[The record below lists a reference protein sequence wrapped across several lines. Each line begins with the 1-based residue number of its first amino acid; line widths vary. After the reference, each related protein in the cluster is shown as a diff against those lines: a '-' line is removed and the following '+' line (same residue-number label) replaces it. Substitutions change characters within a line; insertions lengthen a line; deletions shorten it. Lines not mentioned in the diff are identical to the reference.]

1 MGVRARRGIKPKQV
15 PCGFYFTTPGTERQG
30 KTGMDFET
38 EALEKLKKGY
48 AAVSGQKETAMKQ
61 AVREAL
67 ESFIRQDG
75 EFAQAVAQG
84 GTFADCMKAVAK
96 DVGSSISDLDAYKR
110 AVQFYFPGAEIRMTM
125 TVDLIGAAGEQKSG
139 RGVVFNLEDFL

>member
-1 MGVRARRGIKPKQV
+1 
-15 PCGFYFTTPGTERQG
+15 
-30 KTGMDFET
+30 MDFET

-110 AVQFYFPGAEIRMTM
+110 AVQFYFPGADVEMTLRIR
-125 TVDLIGAAGEQKSG
+125 LAGDPETPAERKAI
-139 RGVVFNLEDFL
+139 VLDLEDFL

>member
-1 MGVRARRGIKPKQV
+1 
-15 PCGFYFTTPGTERQG
+15 
-30 KTGMDFET
+30 MDFEE
-38 EALEKLKKGY
+38 EALGKLGREY
-48 AAVSGQKETAMKQ
+48 EAVSGQKETAMKK

-96 DVGSSISDLDAYKR
+96 GVGQSISDLDAYRR
-110 AVQFYFPGAEIRMTM
+110 AVEFYFKGADVKMTLRIR
-125 TVDLIGAAGEQKSG
+125 LAGDPEKPAE
-139 RGVVFNLEDFL
+139 RKTIVLDLEDFL